1 MILFLQC
8 CPFICTFLQPLAHTP
23 FLSPPPYSLQKQ
35 IENFITINLLKWKL
49 YKEKLIKKHK
59 GYLLLFLP
67 NVLYLFFSSSGANKI
82 AYDSGDRN
90 LCKIFIDLK
99 LPTQKFECYDSN
111 ISLYYYLFL
120 SVLKS
125 GVCVCTPSMENGH
138 LVYTCSWS
146 WSLILIPYI
155 NILVP
160 WQTP

>member
-1 MILFLQC
+1 MKIIQR
-8 CPFICTFLQPLAHTP
+8 
-23 FLSPPPYSLQKQ
+23 K
-35 IENFITINLLKWKL
+35 INK
-49 YKEKLIKKHK
+49 KKHK
-59 GYLLLFLP
+59 WYLLLFLP

-99 LPTQKFECYDSN
+99 LPTQKFECYDPN

-146 WSLILIPYI
+146 WSTKLNISSIYKYI
-155 NILVP
+155 GAVTDIIIIVLTGH
-160 WQTP
+160 WSTTKRRF